1 MTEQKKGGKRN
12 IKACLPFFIEFYLL
26 YKTVDKYC
34 LTVDFHDDMFSRL
47 NILSLVEGKSMKVS
61 VDCDIR
67 ESLDKVSSKMRRDYS
82 ESLREI
88 NLYVGQ
94 DNLLARLWT
103 GDGITQM
110 QLCDHLK
117 CEPPTVTNMVKSLEQ
132 NGFIM
137 RKRDEKDG
145 RVMRIYLTDEGKKLE
160 KPVDFKWKQQQEKLL
175 NGISKEER
183 MMLRDLMKRMERNL
197 F

>member
-1 MTEQKKGGKRN
+1 
-12 IKACLPFFIEFYLL
+12 
-26 YKTVDKYC
+26 
-34 LTVDFHDDMFSRL
+34 
-47 NILSLVEGKSMKVS
+47 MKVS

-82 ESLREI
+82 ESLREL

-94 DNLLARLWT
+94 DNLLARLWS

-110 QLCDHLK
+110 QLADHLK

-132 NGFIM
+132 NGFIF
-137 RKRDEKDG
+137 RKRDEQDG
-145 RVMRIYLTDEGKKLE
+145 RVMRIYLTEEGKKLE

-175 NGISKEER
+175 NSISPEER
-183 MMLRDLMKRMERNL
+183 LVLRDLMKRMERNL

>member
-1 MTEQKKGGKRN
+1 M
-12 IKACLPFFIEFYLL
+12 
-26 YKTVDKYC
+26 
-34 LTVDFHDDMFSRL
+34 LTSSNHGDIFSGL
-47 NILSLVEGKSMKVS
+47 NTLASGGKSMKVS

-82 ESLREI
+82 ESLREL

-94 DNLLARLWT
+94 DNLLARLWA

-132 NGFIM
+132 NGFIV
-137 RKRDEKDG
+137 RKRDERDG
-145 RVMRIYLTDEGKKLE
+145 RVMRIYLTDEGKELE

-175 NGISKEER
+175 NSISPEER
-183 MMLRDLMKRMERNL
+183 IVLRDLMKRMERNL